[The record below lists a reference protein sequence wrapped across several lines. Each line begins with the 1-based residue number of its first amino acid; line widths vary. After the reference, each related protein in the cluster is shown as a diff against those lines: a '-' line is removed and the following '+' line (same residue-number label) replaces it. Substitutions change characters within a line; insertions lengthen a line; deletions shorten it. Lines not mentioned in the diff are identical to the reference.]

1 MPRTSLRK
9 KQAVS
14 YNEDRDDDEMPKP
27 TMAKAV
33 AVASKIVEKANG
45 TVSKTAVS
53 KVVSTKTSTKRKA
66 EPEAESAAPAPAPAA
81 KVTKKRK
88 TKAKDEDETPLAN
101 RTAVSELKPA
111 MHIGAHVSAAGGTY
125 ISSPAVFAS
134 Y

>member
-33 AVASKIVEKANG
+33 AAASKIVEKANG
-45 TVSKTAVS
+45 TVSKAAT
-53 KVVSTKTSTKRKA
+53 TKASTKRKA
-66 EPEAESAAPAPAPAA
+66 EPEAESAASAPAPAPAPAA

-88 TKAKDEDETPLAN
+88 TKAKDEDATPLAN

-111 MHIGAHVSAAGGTY
+111 MHIGAHVSAAGGAY
-125 ISSPAVFAS
+125 IASPAVFVS

>member
-27 TMAKAV
+27 TMAKTV
-33 AVASKIVEKANG
+33 AAASKIVEKANG
-45 TVSKTAVS
+45 TVSKAAVS
-53 KVVSTKTSTKRKA
+53 KVATTKASTKRKA
-66 EPEAESAAPAPAPAA
+66 EPEAEDAAPAPAA

-88 TKAKDEDETPLAN
+88 TKAKDEDATPLAN

-111 MHIGAHVSAAGGTY
+111 MHIGAHVSAAGGIY
-125 ISSPAVFAS
+125 ISTPAVFAC
-134 Y
+134 

>member
-33 AVASKIVEKANG
+33 AAASKIVEKA
-45 TVSKTAVS
+45 AVS
-53 KVVSTKTSTKRKA
+53 KVATTKASTKRKA
-66 EPEAESAAPAPAPAA
+66 EPEAENAAPAPAA

-88 TKAKDEDETPLAN
+88 TKAKDEDATPLAN

-111 MHIGAHVSAAGGTY
+111 MHIGAHVSAAGGIY
-125 ISSPAVFAS
+125 ISTPAVFAC
-134 Y
+134 